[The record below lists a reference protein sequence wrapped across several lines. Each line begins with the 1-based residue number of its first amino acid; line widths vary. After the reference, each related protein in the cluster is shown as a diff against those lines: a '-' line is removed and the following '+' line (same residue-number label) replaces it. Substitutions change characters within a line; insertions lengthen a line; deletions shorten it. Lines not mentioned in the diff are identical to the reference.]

1 MDIQGED
8 WVAEVRFNDAG
19 LLPVIAQ
26 DYLSQRVL
34 MVAWMNRDALKETV
48 KTERATY
55 WSRSAQA
62 LWRKGETSGHRQ
74 LVRTVQLDC
83 DGDVLILQVE
93 QVGGIACH
101 TGRNSCFFRTL
112 ESAGWRESE
121 PVLKDPAEIYSDE

>member
-83 DGDVLILQVE
+83 DGDVLLLQVE

>member
-55 WSRSAQA
+55 WSRSSQA

-83 DGDVLILQVE
+83 DGDVLLLQVE